1 MRKIAGALTASIA
14 AIVAATIAWMAFHG
28 TMTIGVAV
36 PIILAAVGVG
46 IAGVK
51 AAAMAEGGVV
61 DRPTL
66 ILAGEAGP
74 EIVEPLSRYEAR
86 KALENPASL
95 ASQIP
100 QQVIPVTIN
109 LVVYEEADY
118 EKAKDK
124 VLEGISEAYARQ
136 RGT

>member
-1 MRKIAGALTASIA
+1 MQL
-14 AIVAATIAWMAFHG
+14 
-28 TMTIGVAV
+28 
-36 PIILAAVGVG
+36 
-46 IAGVK
+46 
-51 AAAMAEGGVV
+51 
-61 DRPTL
+61 
-66 ILAGEAGP
+66 
-74 EIVEPLSRYEAR
+74 LS
-86 KALENPASL
+86 

>member
-1 MRKIAGALTASIA
+1 MKL
-14 AIVAATIAWMAFHG
+14 
-28 TMTIGVAV
+28 V
-36 PIILAAVGVG
+36 PKLWSRSA
-46 IAGVK
+46 
-51 AAAMAEGGVV
+51 
-61 DRPTL
+61 
-66 ILAGEAGP
+66 
-74 EIVEPLSRYEAR
+74 RYEAR
-86 KALENPASL
+86 KALESPANAASL

-100 QQVIPVTIN
+100 QQVIPVTIY

>member
-1 MRKIAGALTASIA
+1 MSHLPDMKLEK
-14 AIVAATIAWMAFHG
+14 
-28 TMTIGVAV
+28 
-36 PIILAAVGVG
+36 P
-46 IAGVK
+46 
-51 AAAMAEGGVV
+51 
-61 DRPTL
+61 
-66 ILAGEAGP
+66 
-74 EIVEPLSRYEAR
+74 
-86 KALENPASL
+86 LENPASL

-100 QQVIPVTIN
+100 QQIIPVTIN